1 MRLNRFLAV
10 AGIASRRAGDSLI
23 LAGRVC
29 VNGRV
34 ADALGTKIDPDVDQV
49 AVDGRL
55 IRPAQERVY
64 CLFNK
69 PTGCLSTV
77 TDPHGR
83 RTVMEYVKNVP
94 QRIFPVG
101 RLDYDTEG
109 ILLFTNDGEL
119 SHALIHPR
127 FGVDKEYEVLVRGQP
142 TDDALQRLES
152 GIPMY
157 GRLTAPARVRVQ
169 AGTHDGTWL
178 SMTVHEGR
186 KRQIRNMCAY
196 VGYPVRQLRRTRFGP
211 ITLGNLPSGQWR
223 YLSIQEIQVLRQ
235 AVGMES
241 PV

>member
-1 MRLNRFLAV
+1 MRLNRFLAS
-10 AGIASRRAGDSLI
+10 AGIASRRASESFI
-23 LAGRVC
+23 LAGRVS

-34 ADALGTKIDPDVDQV
+34 ADALGIKIDPDSDRVT
-49 AVDGRL
+49 VDGRL
-55 IRPAQERVY
+55 IRPSHKQVY

-69 PTGCLSTV
+69 PSGCLTTV
-77 TDPHGR
+77 MDPYDR
-83 RTVMEYVKNVP
+83 RTVMEYIKDVP
-94 QRIFPVG
+94 QRVFPVG

-109 ILLFTNDGEL
+109 VLLFTNDGEL

-142 TDDALQRLES
+142 TDDALQRLER

-169 AGTHDGTWL
+169 TRTRDGTWL

-196 VGYPVRQLRRTRFGP
+196 VGYPVRRLRRIRFGP
-211 ITLGNLPSGQWR
+211 ISLGDLPSGGWR
-223 YLSIQEIQVLRQ
+223 YLGIQEIQALQQ
-235 AVGMES
+235 AVRMES
-241 PV
+241 RV